1 MMKQQYITFLLT
13 VIMSMVGTRAF
24 ADWDTSTKIQV
35 DGLYYYLD
43 NENMQAEVTSWGS
56 GRYMGNIEIP
66 VDIVYEGKV
75 YSVTSIG
82 SSAFQYCINV
92 TSVTIGNSVVN
103 IDQSAFEGCSGLTS
117 IEIPNSVTYIGY
129 MTFSGCSRLTSITIP
144 NSVTYIGVKAFTSC
158 SNLTSMIVES
168 GNIRYDSRENC
179 NAIIET
185 STNKL
190 ISGCKNSFIPNSVAS
205 IGNNA
210 FDGCSGLTSINIP
223 NSVTSIGM
231 SAFQGCSGLT
241 SVTIPNSVTRIRNRT
256 FSGCSDLASVNLPN
270 SVTSIE
276 ANAFYGCSD
285 LFSVTIPNSVT
296 SIDNGA
302 FQSCPHLTSV
312 TLKSNAIVSKEYSGS
327 NNMKNIFGNQVKNYI
342 IGDDV
347 TSIGGYA
354 FYGCTRLTSVIIG
367 NNVASIGNNA
377 FQDCSYLASV
387 IISNNV
393 ASIGNNAFQDCSYLT
408 SVTLNSNTIISKAYT
423 ESNNMKNIFG
433 NQVKNY
439 IIGDDVTS
447 IGDNVFYSC
456 TSLTSVTIS
465 NSVKSIGSSAFS
477 SCSHL
482 TTVTM
487 GNSVTHIDNYAFENC
502 TGLTKVIASDIAAW
516 CRIYFANSLS
526 NPLYFARHLYSDES
540 IEIKDLVIPNS
551 ITYIGNYI
559 FYNCEGLTSLTIP
572 NSVTSIGYSA
582 FRGCS
587 KLTSV
592 TIPNDMTRVEGFA
605 FVGCTSLTSVTL
617 NSNAV
622 ASKAYTYSDNFKNI
636 FGEQV
641 TEYVIGDDVTS
652 IGDNAFYGCTDLA
665 SVTIGRGVTSIGYMT
680 FYGCSGLTSVN
691 IPDNVTTISDYAFR
705 DCSGLEFLTIGN
717 GMTSYGNSAFY
728 CSKLVSVTVFNP
740 TPVAI
745 TQNVFTNRKNATLY
759 VPKGSKSA
767 YEVAD
772 YWKEFKEIVEID
784 DIIPGDANKDKQ
796 VNVTDIVAMVNY
808 IMNKPSTD
816 FDFDAADVNE
826 DGEVNVTD
834 IVATV
839 NIIMKG
845 DN

>member
-1 MMKQQYITFLLT
+1 MMKQQYISFLLT
-13 VIMSMVGTRAF
+13 LLMSMVGTRAF

-43 NENMQAEVTSWGS
+43 NENIQAEVTSMTSGS
-56 GRYMGNIEIP
+56 YMGNIEIP

-75 YSVTSIG
+75 YSVTSIDYH
-82 SSAFQYCINV
+82 AFYNCWLLA
-92 TSVTIGNSVVN
+92 SVTIGNSVVN
-103 IDQSAFEGCSGLTS
+103 IDRSAFEGCSGLTS
-117 IEIPNSVTYIGY
+117 IEIPNSVTYIGS
-129 MTFSGCSRLTSITIP
+129 MTFSGCCRLTSITIP
-144 NSVTYIGVKAFTSC
+144 NSVTYIGVKAFYGC

-168 GNIRYDSRENC
+168 GNIKYDSRDNC

-185 STNKL
+185 SINKL

-312 TLKSNAIVSKEYSGS
+312 TLKSNAIVSKEYTG
-327 NNMKNIFGNQVKNYI
+327 
-342 IGDDV
+342 
-347 TSIGGYA
+347 
-354 FYGCTRLTSVIIG
+354 
-367 NNVASIGNNA
+367 
-377 FQDCSYLASV
+377 
-387 IISNNV
+387 
-393 ASIGNNAFQDCSYLT
+393 
-408 SVTLNSNTIISKAYT
+408 
-423 ESNNMKNIFG
+423 SNNMKNIFG

-447 IGDNVFYSC
+447 IGDNAFYSCTSLTSVIIGNNVASIGNNAFQDCSYLTSVTLNSNAIVSKEYTGSNNMKNIFGNQVKKYIIGDNVTSIGDNAFYGC

-465 NSVKSIGSSAFS
+465 NSVKSIGRSAFCNCSKLS
-477 SCSHL
+477 S
-482 TTVTM
+482 VTM

-502 TGLTKVIASDIAAW
+502 TGLTEVIASDIAAW

-622 ASKAYTYSDNFKNI
+622 VSKAYTYSDNLKNI

-641 TEYVIGDDVTS
+641 TEYVIGDDVMS
-652 IGDNAFYGCTDLA
+652 IGDNAFYGCTDLT

-705 DCSGLEFLTIGN
+705 DCSGLESLTIGS
-717 GMTSYGNSAFY
+717 GVTSYGKSAFQS
-728 CSKLVSVTVFNP
+728 CSHLTSVTVFNP

-745 TQNVFTNRKNATLY
+745 TQYVFTNRKNATLY

-767 YEVAD
+767 YEAAD
-772 YWKEFKEIVEID
+772 YWKEFMEIVEID

-808 IMNKPSTD
+808 IMNKPSAD